1 MTDTE
6 VAALA
11 SSWWIALL
19 FFAWGIAEATV
30 QPIVPDVGLGFLAL
44 ATPATLVLPLAA
56 ALAGG
61 VVGAI
66 LIATVRERR
75 PDIVDRILALQPG
88 LGATGMEDAR
98 GRVSKRGWAA
108 FAQIGPGL
116 PLKAYVV
123 AYLEAHP
130 RASRAT
136 IAGLAAV
143 NRFTRIVPVVAAFAV
158 IGVLARPLELDAAP
172 VAVAYLLGWT
182 VFYAAYWW
190 VRRPRGRP
198 LEPL

>member
-1 MTDTE
+1 VSDHE
-6 VAALA
+6 LAALA

-44 ATPATLVLPLAA
+44 ATPTALGLPLAA
-56 ALAGG
+56 AIAGG

-66 LIATVRERR
+66 LLAIVRRRR

-88 LGATGMEDAR
+88 LGATGMEHAR
-98 GRVSKRGWAA
+98 GRLSKRGWAA

-130 RASRAT
+130 LVGLAT

-143 NRFTRIVPVVAAFAV
+143 NRFTRIVPVVAGFAIV
-158 IGVLARPLELDAAP
+158 GVLARPLELDARP
-172 VAVAYLLGWT
+172 VAIAYLVGWT

-198 LEPL
+198 WEPL

>member
-1 MTDTE
+1 MTDPE
-6 VAALA
+6 LAALA
-11 SSWWIALL
+11 SSGWIAVL
-19 FFAWGIAEATV
+19 FFAWGIAESTV

-44 ATPATLVLPLAA
+44 ATPAALGLPLAA
-56 ALAGG
+56 AMAGG

-66 LIATVRERR
+66 LLAFVRRRR
-75 PDIVDRILALQPG
+75 PHIVDRILAFQPG
-88 LGATGMEDAR
+88 LGATGMDDAR
-98 GRVSKRGWAA
+98 GRLSKRGWVA

-123 AYLEAHP
+123 AYLEAQP
-130 RASRAT
+130 RAGLAT
-136 IAGLAAV
+136 IACLSAV

-158 IGVLARPLELDAAP
+158 VGAVARPLELDALP
-172 VAVAYLLGWT
+172 VAIVYLLGWT

-198 LEPL
+198 WEPL